1 MNVLHPQKKM
11 MSFRILVVRGIL
23 LIGFVSMT
31 LGNNVY
37 GQSKVG
43 INTKVVNAE
52 VKKNFGAENFKL
64 EELTVASSDDE
75 VLNGVFASVLINEQV
90 VGFAYVGRV
99 NSCRT
104 GGCSVSKEELKA
116 DGTHEYFDYLVLFDH
131 RVSVKLVKVINYQA
145 SHGHEISA
153 RGWLKQF
160 IGYNGEDEMQVG
172 KNIDAISGAA
182 ISVYAITN
190 DVNRITR
197 MLAVMQ
203 RNNLLTVRN

>member
-1 MNVLHPQKKM
+1 MISCRV
-11 MSFRILVVRGIL
+11 FVVRAIL
-23 LIGFVSMT
+23 LIGFVSYT
-31 LGNNVY
+31 VGNNVY
-37 GQSKVG
+37 GQNKVG

-64 EELTVASSDDE
+64 EELTVASADE
-75 VLNGVFASVLINEQV
+75 EVSNGVFASVMINDQV

-104 GGCSVSKEELKA
+104 GGCSVNREEPKA
-116 DGTHEYFDYLVLFDH
+116 DGSHEYFDYLVLFDH

-160 IGYNGEDEMQVG
+160 IGFNGEDEMQVG
-172 KNIDAISGAA
+172 KNVDAISGAT
-182 ISVYAITN
+182 ISVYAITY
-190 DVNRITR
+190 DVNRVTR
-197 MLAVMQ
+197 MLADMQ
-203 RNNLLTVRN
+203 RNNLLITRSGKMLAGN

>member
-172 KNIDAISGAA
+172 KNIDAISGAT